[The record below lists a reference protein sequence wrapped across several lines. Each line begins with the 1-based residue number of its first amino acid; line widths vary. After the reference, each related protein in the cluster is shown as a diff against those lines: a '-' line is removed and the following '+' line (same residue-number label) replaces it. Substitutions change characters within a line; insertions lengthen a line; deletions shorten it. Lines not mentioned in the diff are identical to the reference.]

1 VNPSAASS
9 PFPRVGVVVLNWH
22 GRDDTLR
29 CLAAV
34 AALSYPNRQ
43 LILVDNGCADF
54 SAAAV
59 AGLVRN
65 ARYLRTD
72 VNLGFAGGSNLA
84 MRDALEAGADYV
96 WFLNN
101 DAQPEA
107 DALTEL
113 LAVATRDPGIAV
125 VGPKILQL
133 RDPRRIDSIAL
144 RLNLHSGRFSLIG
157 HNELDQGQYDQLSA
171 VDAVTGC
178 AMLVSRTACE
188 QLSGFD
194 EAFFAYLEDADL
206 CVRARAAGYC
216 IGVAPR
222 ARVRHKREPATR
234 GRQSVS
240 SLYYTTRNHLMLIQ
254 RHTAAPRLLRLVF
267 AAALNA
273 AYAVRSGGGMP
284 LARLRTVWRGI
295 RDFRRGVTGPEP
307 R

>member
-1 VNPSAASS
+1 MSSDAPS
-9 PFPRVGVVVLNWH
+9 PTVGVVVLNWH

-34 AALSYPNRQ
+34 AALSHPSCQ

-54 SAAAV
+54 SAAEV
-59 AGLVRN
+59 AGRVRN
-65 ARYLRTD
+65 ALYLRTD

-84 MRDALEAGADYV
+84 MRQALETGADYV
-96 WFLNN
+96 WFLNS
-101 DAQPEA
+101 DAQPEP

-113 LAVATRDPGIAV
+113 LAVATRDPANAV

-144 RLNLHSGRFSLIG
+144 RLDLRSGRFSLIG
-157 HNELDQGQYDQLSA
+157 HNEVDHGQYDRFFE

-178 AMLVSRTACE
+178 AMLVSRAACE
-188 QLSGFD
+188 RLSGFD

-206 CVRARAAGYC
+206 CVRARAAGYRIC
-216 IGVAPR
+216 VAPR
-222 ARVRHKREPATR
+222 ARVLHKREPATR

-254 RHTAAPRLLRLVF
+254 RHTAAPQLARLVF

-273 AYAVRSGGGMP
+273 AYAVRSGKRTP
-284 LARLRTVWRGI
+284 LVRLRAVWRGI
-295 RDFRRGVTGPEP
+295 RDYRRGVTGAGSQL
-307 R
+307 